1 MRAFLFGAVAL
12 AVLSWARPAHA
23 QFQNH
28 SIGLGLGYLYM
39 QPDMK
44 IGNAGLPPALAL
56 DATVYM
62 ESGIDV
68 GLRFGFAI
76 QTTPSTTTPGDTSQ
90 TVVLY
95 PAAMMRYFLWQD
107 YFRPYVGVN
116 LEFVH
121 SFSSDAVNALLMPSD
136 SYVGLAPTVGFEY
149 FFAEDWSIGLNGEFA
164 GYFGL
169 NAGAHYSAQLW
180 ARIATHF

>member
-1 MRAFLFGAVAL
+1 MRAFVLGAIVVGFL
-12 AVLSWARPAHA
+12 GWARPAHA

-28 SIGLGLGYLYM
+28 SIGLGLGYLYL
-39 QPDMK
+39 QPDMRFQ
-44 IGNAGLPPALAL
+44 AAALPPAISL

-62 ESGIDV
+62 ESGFDV
-68 GLRFGFAI
+68 GLRFAFAI
-76 QTTPSTTTPGDTSQ
+76 QKDPTDTQ
-90 TVVLY
+90 TVLLY

-121 SFSSDAVNALLMPSD
+121 AFDSGNVDAGIVPSD
-136 SYVGLAPTVGFEY
+136 NYVGLAPTLGFEY
-149 FFAEDWSIGLNGEFA
+149 FFADDWSVGLNGEFA
-164 GYFGL
+164 GYFAL
-169 NAGAHYSAQLW
+169 NAGAHYSAQVW